1 MPKTHSTVKH
11 FDDIGKLYTEGV
23 AVNTEGQLVKAATPK
38 DIAFDESEGK
48 DLAKDT
54 GPKAADGF
62 EPAQNDSTLKS
73 AEERENSAHNEEKLS
88 QKVEKE
94 SVDQIN
100 NSTMKEKTNKSTFD
114 RLFEDVMGEDF
125 EDLGGLGDEM
135 GGEGDLGDEL
145 GDEGDLG
152 GEMVEI
158 PRDLAE
164 QLHEHLMGALGGDD
178 EGEIEDL
185 EDAEL
190 GMGDDEL
197 GESHVELTNAPDGTG
212 LTKQANKVSGS
223 GHTPG
228 GGSASADAAGQ
239 EDGGK
244 PKNAKDGLGTMQN
257 KNNKVG
263 GKVTGS
269 NKDLFK
275 A

>member
-1 MPKTHSTVKH
+1 MSETHSTVKH
-11 FDDIGKLYTEGV
+11 FNDIGKIYNESV
-23 AVNTEGQLVKAATPK
+23 AINEEGQLVDAATPK
-38 DIAFDESEGK
+38 DIAFDEKQGK

-54 GPKAADGF
+54 GPEAADGF
-62 EPAQNDSTLKS
+62 EPAQNDMSLKS
-73 AEERENSAHNEEKLS
+73 ADEREKSAHNEEKLS

-94 SVDQIN
+94 SVNQIN
-100 NSTMKEKTNKSTFD
+100 NSTMKENINKSTFD

-125 EDLGGLGDEM
+125 EDLGDL
-135 GGEGDLGDEL
+135 GGEVGGEDLGDEL
-145 GDEGDLG
+145 GDDLG

-164 QLHEHLMGALGGDD
+164 QLHSHLGDILGGEE
-178 EGEIEDL
+178 EGDIEDL
-185 EDAEL
+185 VDAEGEL
-190 GMGDDEL
+190 GDDEL
-197 GESHVELTNAPDGTG
+197 GESHVELQNAPDGTA
-212 LTKQANKVSGS
+212 LTNNNNKVSGS
-223 GHTPG
+223 GHAAA

-244 PKNAKDGLGTMQN
+244 PKAAKDGKGALQN

-263 GKVTGS
+263 GKVTGG